1 MSQTAPTVAVVDK
14 EAENRAEE
22 RILTLL
28 EHDSAYWHR
37 CEERLPGEYKDECAV
52 ADRVLGSYKTMRS
65 VYYHMMRFNQPQ
77 GISNVGKKTML
88 ETFLGWLDAEIIL
101 HQDGWYMKWSIGG
114 RKGPEQSYLLY
125 ARAMAEKAVRTVH
138 KESSGDTR
146 PIHSPDAVEFLR
158 FFDPDLDENEFYIME

>member
-1 MSQTAPTVAVVDK
+1 MSETAPTVAVVDAQ
-14 EAENRAEE
+14 AEKR
-22 RILTLL
+22 T
-28 EHDSAYWHR
+28 
-37 CEERLPGEYKDECAV
+37 EERLLALFEREDARWHHYEEREPGAFKGECAV
-52 ADRVLGSYKTMRS
+52 ADRVLDSYKTMRA

-125 ARAMAEKAVRTVH
+125 AREMAEKAVRKVR
-138 KESSGDTR
+138 KESSGDRRT
-146 PIHSPDAVEFLR
+146 IHSREAVEFLR
-158 FFDPDLDENEFYIME
+158 FFDPDLDENEFCVME